1 MKLKLDEN
9 LPARSAPRLRALGF
23 DVDTV
28 VDEGL
33 AGKSDADVW
42 SGAQRAGRFL
52 VTLDM
57 DFSDAR
63 RFAAGTHHGVLV
75 IRLPDDEQSRIADY
89 LVGWFSTPEARTWS
103 GCFVVAT
110 PAKLRVVRA
119 ERP

>member
-28 VDEGL
+28 VDEGH

-42 SGAQRAGRFL
+42 LG
-52 VTLDM
+52 
-57 DFSDAR
+57 
-63 RFAAGTHHGVLV
+63 
-75 IRLPDDEQSRIADY
+75 
-89 LVGWFSTPEARTWS
+89 
-103 GCFVVAT
+103 FVVAT

-119 ERP
+119 EHP